1 MVLVRPAE
9 PISFLTVDTD
19 GGLRMVYS
27 REGYEILASGPDG
40 TLRHLAFKW
49 GEVLRNLRF
58 MSRWIGRLDPA
69 MSEIFDA
76 MKSPPPLVTLESIA
90 LAAQSASDMFQA
102 LLHALPG
109 TMEEKFDRMGR
120 PPLLA
125 HMCGARDAPL
135 SPDEYALE
143 VSAELT
149 GRPVLHRTDGRSKAV
164 WEPATGLQWP
174 SAAKLAEGIGCA
186 PISAYKHLASG
197 SGTLRGRKFEYLPGE
212 GPDPRSPANW
222 TEARKEDERAKA
234 RALGF
239 EPLF

>member
-1 MVLVRPAE
+1 MTFVRPAE
-9 PISFLTVDTD
+9 PISFLVVDTD

-27 REGYEILASGPDG
+27 RDGHDILASGPDG
-40 TLRHLAFKW
+40 NLRHLVFKW
-49 GEVLRNLRF
+49 GAVLRDLRF
-58 MSRWIGRLDPA
+58 MSRWIGRLDPSL
-69 MSEIFDA
+69 SEIFDIL
-76 MKSPPPLVTLESIA
+76 KRPPSPVTQETIA
-90 LAAQSASDMFQA
+90 AAALNASETFRA
-102 LLHALPG
+102 LLAALPG
-109 TMEEKFDRMGR
+109 SMEEKFDRMGR

-125 HMCGARDAPL
+125 HMCGMRDTPL
-135 SPDEYALE
+135 SPDEYAME

-149 GRPVLHRTDGRSKAV
+149 GRPVICRSDGRSKAV

-197 SGTLRGRKFEYLPGE
+197 AGTLRGRKFEYMPE
-212 GPDPRSPANW
+212 DGPDPRSPASW
-222 TEARKEDERAKA
+222 SEERKEAERAKA